1 MKLSTI
7 CKILDAHGVPYR
19 IRDGRIEA
27 DSMEAYTETFEEVED
42 VTDFTRTELFD
53 WLGY

>member
-1 MKLSTI
+1 MKQAVI

-19 IRDGRIEA
+19 IRNGRIEA
-27 DSMEAYTETFEEVED
+27 DTMGAYAEVFEEVED